1 MSYSSDPETNEDLGL
16 LTGGVWVARER
27 EASYYIYVKVTET
40 TPNKRR
46 SDCNT
51 QSFNLQCMRWMFLVW
66 VYHSDEKVPSN
77 TLDDSTTCSSSTI
90 LDDNLFL

>member
-1 MSYSSDPETNEDLGL
+1 
-16 LTGGVWVARER
+16 
-27 EASYYIYVKVTET
+27 
-40 TPNKRR
+40 
-46 SDCNT
+46 
-51 QSFNLQCMRWMFLVW
+51 MRWMFLVW